1 MEHRTCSV
9 WPATP
14 STLKQAEEAFLR
26 GEVIGVPTETVYGL
40 AARGDDN
47 HAVAHIFQLKQRP
60 SFNPL
65 ILHYPSAEAAA
76 QDVEWN
82 QAANL
87 FAKAFWPGPLT
98 LILPRKFPS
107 RLSDLVS
114 AGLSTVA
121 VRVPSHPWMQA
132 LLKRLPFPLAAPSA
146 NRSGHLSPTT
156 AQHVLGDLGD
166 SLTLLVDG
174 GASVLGIE
182 STVLDLSGEALRLL
196 REGGITQ
203 EQLESIWGSNI
214 PTATD
219 FKKGTAPSPGLLES
233 HYAPRQPLRMDA
245 KTVNADEG
253 LLAFGATLCAGNP
266 MVVENLSERG
276 DLQEAAARLFACL
289 HRLEQTSCQQIAAM
303 SIPEEGLGRAINDRL
318 RRAAAPRD
326 SLNLIPKN

>member
-1 MEHRTCSV
+1 MEHRKCSV
-9 WPATP
+9 WLAAP
-14 STLKQAEEAFLR
+14 STLKQAEEAFLQ

-47 HAVAHIFQLKQRP
+47 QAVAHIFEIKQRP

-65 ILHYPSAEAAA
+65 ILHYPSAEAVA

-82 QAANL
+82 TAANV

-156 AQHVLGDLGD
+156 AQHVLDDLGD
-166 SLTLLVDG
+166 NLSYLVDG

-182 STVLDLSGEALRLL
+182 STVLDLSEQSPRLL

-203 EQLESIWGSNI
+203 ENLEAVWGNKI
-214 PTATD
+214 PIATL
-219 FKKGTAPSPGLLES
+219 FKKGDAPSPGLLES
-233 HYAPRQPLRMDA
+233 HYAPRQPLRMNVQAVD
-245 KTVNADEG
+245 ADEA
-253 LLAFGATLCAGNP
+253 LLAFGPKLCAGNP

-289 HRLEQTSCQQIAAM
+289 HRLEQTPCQQIAAM
-303 SIPEEGLGRAINDRL
+303 PVPQEGLGHAINDRL
-318 RRAAAPRD
+318 RRAAAPRK
-326 SLNLIPKN
+326 IC